1 MLLVLG
7 SFVICCVACATL
19 GLIVLACVPGL
30 RLTFLNL
37 LLFVVGAFLGA
48 LTFLLG
54 YLGIFAGHE
63 LKDAAFVGQVWVSRL
78 VNPVVSLDFYQ
89 ISNRGRKL
97 PHGSEE
103 FMSFLQ
109 NYIARWAGRAGIL

>member
-48 LTFLLG
+48 LAFLLG

-63 LKDAAFVGQVWVSRL
+63 LKDAAFVGLFL
-78 VNPVVSLDFYQ
+78 VFFAGATLGGAGLV
-89 ISNRGRKL
+89 KL
-97 PHGSEE
+97 KMRFVKTE
-103 FMSFLQ
+103 
-109 NYIARWAGRAGIL
+109 RAGPPI